1 MAEVDQHV
9 AILYAAGLG
18 NSEQARRSDFSLG
31 AAVAETGLAPLHRD
45 A

>member
-1 MAEVDQHV
+1 VAEVDQHV